1 MDRGQHGHPD
11 WSVAVQPHNQQT
23 VVLCV
28 FLQLSIKTNVNFFSK
43 LSYSSSSVGSH
54 HHGPVT
60 GLPGFLP

>member
-28 FLQLSIKTNVNFFSK
+28 SLQLSIKTNVN
-43 LSYSSSSVGSH
+43 SSVGSH
-54 HHGPVT
+54 HHGPVP